1 MTNTDKTTIHDL
13 AWDFAEESLPHDK
26 IKLIFALS
34 LAGVDPTEDTIA
46 YLGARIRIERAKRG
60 IFGQVSL

>member
-13 AWDFAEESLPHDK
+13 AWDFAEGLLPHDR

-34 LAGVDPTEDTIA
+34 LAGVDPTDNA
-46 YLGARIRIERAKRG
+46 VSYLGARIRIERAKRG

>member
-1 MTNTDKTTIHDL
+1 MTTIEKTTIHDL
-13 AWDFAEESLPHDK
+13 AWDSAEDSLPHDR

-34 LAGVDPTEDTIA
+34 LAGVDPTEDAIA

-60 IFGQVSL
+60 IFGQVAL

>member
-1 MTNTDKTTIHDL
+1 MTSTDKTTIHDL
-13 AWDFAEESLPHDK
+13 AWDFAEDSSPHDR
-26 IKLIFALS
+26 IKLIFALAM
-34 LAGVDPTEDTIA
+34 AGVDPTEDAIA

>member
-13 AWDFAEESLPHDK
+13 AWDFAKDSLQFDK
-26 IKLIFALS
+26 IKLIFALAM
-34 LAGVDPTEDTIA
+34 AGVDPTEDAIA
-46 YLGARIRIERAKRG
+46 CLGARIRIERAKRG